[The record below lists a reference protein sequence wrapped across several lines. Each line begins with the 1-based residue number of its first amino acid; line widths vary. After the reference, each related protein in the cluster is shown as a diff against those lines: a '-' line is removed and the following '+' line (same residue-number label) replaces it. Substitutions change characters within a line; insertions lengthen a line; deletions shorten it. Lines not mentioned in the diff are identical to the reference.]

1 MGLPEKLGN
10 DNTEVIL
17 FLVMAKNIEH
27 DRSFIA
33 ETCQQYVV
41 AVQWC
46 MGLCYSILRMICTM
60 TRTYC
65 LSWACCVFCKAYNKV
80 RAYIPYFVLKCPCI
94 HHCRLLNQPMFAIA
108 TWLTWIRCPHLC
120 SPLHKRHSSK
130 HSTRLF
136 ETKRLLEEISYSI
149 RTVLLGYW

>member
-1 MGLPEKLGN
+1 MSELEMQMMNHASYFAELWPCHMHVPQVFRVNGLTEKLGN

-17 FLVMAKNIEH
+17 FLVMAKNIEL

-46 MGLCYSILRMICTM
+46 MGLYYSILRMICTM

-65 LSWACCVFCKAYNKV
+65 LS
-80 RAYIPYFVLKCPCI
+80 
-94 HHCRLLNQPMFAIA
+94 
-108 TWLTWIRCPHLC
+108 
-120 SPLHKRHSSK
+120 
-130 HSTRLF
+130 
-136 ETKRLLEEISYSI
+136 
-149 RTVLLGYW
+149 

>member
-1 MGLPEKLGN
+1 MHLILRSCGLATCTFRKSLESMGLPEKLGN

-17 FLVMAKNIEH
+17 FLVMAKNIEL

-46 MGLCYSILRMICTM
+46 MGLYYSILRMICTM

-65 LSWACCVFCKAYNKV
+65 LS
-80 RAYIPYFVLKCPCI
+80 
-94 HHCRLLNQPMFAIA
+94 
-108 TWLTWIRCPHLC
+108 
-120 SPLHKRHSSK
+120 
-130 HSTRLF
+130 
-136 ETKRLLEEISYSI
+136 
-149 RTVLLGYW
+149 